1 MKKIIFFLFLLIT
14 SLTFA
19 QVTTSS
25 IKGII
30 TEDAG
35 PLFGATVTAKHLP
48 TGTVSGAVSQEN
60 GNYIL
65 TNLRVGGPYT
75 VTFSYVGYKTLEY
88 TDIYLELGTTTNINV
103 QMVSESTELEEVVI
117 TIGKDNTFSSD
128 RTGADTNVGSR
139 ELTSLPSISRSQAD
153 FTRLDPASSGGSFGG
168 RNDQYNNFSLD
179 GSIFNNPF
187 GLDAA
192 TPGGQTDAQ
201 PISLDAIEQIQVSQ
215 APYDVT
221 LSGFTGAS
229 VNAVT
234 KSGTNELHG
243 SVFGYYRNQDMT
255 GSKIMG
261 EDIFVPEMS
270 HYQAGFSVGGP
281 IIKDKIFFFVN
292 AERENRI
299 DAGSDWVP
307 DNGDGVQ
314 DINEAS
320 VLESDMLAVQN
331 ALLDLGYD
339 PGAYTGYTHLTE
351 SWKWIAK
358 LDFNLSENH
367 RLALIYNGLKAS
379 KEKPAHP
386 TALGFR
392 GPGPSILQFENSG
405 YQMNNNINSFLAEL
419 NSNLGEGISN
429 KLQVGYSHFDDFR
442 DPMSV
447 PAPSIT
453 IQNGQGANYI
463 IAGHEPFSINNKLDQ
478 KVLQASNNLSVTKGA
493 HHFTVGLS
501 FEKFLFGNSFNL
513 GSLDYDENGDF
524 ISDVGTF
531 AAPYTDV
538 DAFLD
543 DIADGT
549 VPDAFQYALDHS
561 NSLNA
566 TGEGVLGGWNYYYI
580 NVGQGAFYLQDEMS
594 VKDNFKLTFGVR
606 FDKPF
611 YFNSSEL
618 AQDFIDTQCCYDPSI
633 PYYDPETGDTFY
645 FDSTQMPTA
654 KTIFS
659 PRLGFNW
666 DVYDDNNLQVRGGT
680 GVFTG
685 RFPFVWIGN
694 QNGAPNSWFYE
705 VIDPDFE
712 WPRVWK
718 SSLGID
724 TKFANDYI
732 FSVDASFTDDIK
744 SAHVQNWSLKDP
756 TGTLAGVDE
765 RPIYTAADYG
775 PNTAGAFVLTNSD
788 KGYQMNLSGKLQKR
802 FENGLF
808 TSLAYNY
815 MEAKDVNS
823 IEAEITGDAFVF
835 NPAYGNVNDDVLSYS
850 KYGDK
855 HRVVGVISKKFNY
868 AADKW
873 YTDVSTIFDYA
884 QGARFNYTY
893 GGDINNDASGI
904 NDLIY
909 IPTAD
914 EVLLMDFDT
923 STYTESAQQS
933 ALEAFIQQDDYLN
946 SHRGEHMERYGAIS
960 PWRGRWDMKIVQGY
974 NLNDT
979 NSVEFSLDILNLG
992 NLLNSDWGI
1001 IQQPTTLQPI
1011 GVSVD
1016 GDGNPTYSFNPNT
1029 NKTFSEATSLL
1040 SRWQIMT
1047 GLRFNF

>member
-1 MKKIIFFLFLLIT
+1 MKKILLLLLFLTASI
-14 SLTFA
+14 TFA
-19 QVTTSS
+19 QITTSA
-25 IKGII
+25 IKGVVSDDI
-30 TEDAG
+30 G
-35 PLFGATVTAKHLP
+35 PLFGASVTAKHLP
-48 TGTVSGAVSQEN
+48 TGTTSGAVSQEN
-60 GNYIL
+60 GHYIL

-75 VTFSYVGYKTLEY
+75 LSISYVGYKTVEFS
-88 TDIYLELGTTTNINV
+88 DVYLELGKTTNIDV
-103 QMVSESTELEEVVI
+103 QMVSESTELDEVVI
-117 TIGKDNTFSSD
+117 KIGKDNTFSSD

-201 PISLDAIEQIQVSQ
+201 PISLDAIDQIQVSQ
-215 APYDVT
+215 APYDVS

-234 KSGTNELHG
+234 KSGTNEYHG
-243 SVFGYYRNQDMT
+243 SLFGYYRNQDMT

-261 EDIFVPEMS
+261 EDIFVPELS
-270 HYQAGFSVGGP
+270 HYQTGFSVGGP
-281 IIKDKIFFFVN
+281 IIKDKIFFFAN

-307 DNGDGVQ
+307 NNEDGTTEM
-314 DINEAS
+314 NESS
-320 VLESDMLAVQN
+320 VLESDMKAVQN
-331 ALLDLGYD
+331 ALLNLGYD
-339 PGAYTGYTHLTE
+339 PGAYKGFTHTTE

-358 LDFNLSENH
+358 LDFNLNENN

-392 GPGPSILQFENSG
+392 GPGPSILQFENAG
-405 YQMNNNINSFLAEL
+405 YQMNNNIHSFLAEL
-419 NSNLGEGISN
+419 NSNFTDGISN

-463 IAGHEPFSINNKLDQ
+463 IAGHEPFSIHNKLDQ
-478 KVLQASNNLSVTKGA
+478 KVLQASDNLSITKGA

-513 GSLDYDENGDF
+513 GSLGAAGVFFPSYGSVADFLADATNGDDPNNDGD
-524 ISDVGTF
+524 IESQL
-531 AAPYTDV
+531 AAATATAASF
-538 DAFLD
+538 DA
-543 DIADGT
+543 A
-549 VPDAFQYALDHS
+549 
-561 NSLNA
+561 
-566 TGEGVLGGWNYYYI
+566 GEGVAGGWNYYKI
-580 NVGQGAFYLQDEMS
+580 NVGQGAFYLQDELS
-594 VKDNFKLTFGVR
+594 VTDDFKLTMGIR

-618 AQDFIDTQCCYDPSI
+618 AQEFIDTQCCYDSSI
-633 PYYDPETGDTFY
+633 PYYDPETGDTYY

-666 DVYDDNNLQVRGGT
+666 DALGDKSLQVRGGT

-694 QNGAPNSWFYE
+694 QSGAPNSWFYE

-724 TKFANDYI
+724 TKFNDGTV
-732 FSVDASFTDDIK
+732 FSFDASFTDDIK
-744 SAHVQNWSLKDP
+744 AAHVQNWSLKEP
-756 TGTLAGVDE
+756 TGTLVGVDN
-765 RPIYTAADYG
+765 RPIYTAGDFG

-788 KGYQMNLSGKLQKR
+788 KGYQYNLSGKLQKR
-802 FENGLF
+802 FDNGLF
-808 TSLAYNY
+808 TSIAYNY

-868 AADKW
+868 GADKW

-893 GGDINNDASGI
+893 GGDINADGSGI

-914 EVLLMDFDT
+914 DINQMDFDI
-923 STYTESAQQS
+923 STYAAADQRA

-960 PWRGRWDMKIVQGY
+960 PWRGRWDMKLIQGY

-979 NSVEFSLDILNLG
+979 NSVELSFDILNIG

-1001 IQQPTTLQPI
+1001 VQQPNILQPI

-1016 GDGNPTYSFNPNT
+1016 GSNNPTYSFNPNT
-1029 NKTFSEATSLL
+1029 KETFTNNASLL
-1040 SRWQIMT
+1040 SRWQVMT
-1047 GLRFNF
+1047 GLRYNF

>member
-1 MKKIIFFLFLLIT
+1 MKKIIFYLLLLIT
-14 SLTFA
+14 SIAFA

-25 IKGII
+25 IKGVVS
-30 TEDAG
+30 DDVG
-35 PLFGATVTAKHLP
+35 PLFGATVTANHLP

-88 TDIYLELGTTTNINV
+88 TDIYLELGKTTNIDV
-103 QMVSESTELEEVVI
+103 QMVSESTELDEVVI

-139 ELTSLPSISRSQAD
+139 ELTSLPTISRSQAD

-215 APYDVT
+215 APYDVS

-261 EDIFVPEMS
+261 ENIFVPELS

-281 IIKDKIFFFVN
+281 IIKDKVFFFAN
-292 AERENRI
+292 LERENRI

-307 DNGDGVQ
+307 NNGDATQ
-314 DINEAS
+314 EMNESS
-320 VLESDMLAVQN
+320 VLESDMVAVQN
-331 ALLDLGYD
+331 ALLNLGYD
-339 PGAYTGYTHLTE
+339 PGAYTGFTHLTE

-358 LDFNLSENH
+358 LDFNLSKNH
-367 RLALIYNGLKAS
+367 RLALIYNGLQAS

-392 GPGPSILQFENSG
+392 GPGPSILQFENAG

-419 NSNLGEGISN
+419 NSNLGDGISN
-429 KLQVGYSHFDDFR
+429 KLQIGYSHFDDFR
-442 DPMSV
+442 NPKSV

-463 IAGHEPFSINNKLDQ
+463 IAGHEPFSIHNKLDQ

-493 HHFTVGLS
+493 HHFTVGFS

-513 GSLDYDENGDF
+513 GSLGAAGVFFPSYGSVADFLADANNGDDPNNDGD
-524 ISDVGTF
+524 IESQL
-531 AAPYTDV
+531 AAAT
-538 DAFLD
+538 AAAASF
-543 DIADGT
+543 
-549 VPDAFQYALDHS
+549 
-561 NSLNA
+561 NA
-566 TGEGVLGGWNYYYI
+566 TGEGVVGGWNYYHI
-580 NVGQGAFYLQDEMS
+580 NVGQGAFYLQDEMN
-594 VKDNFKLTFGVR
+594 VEDNFKLTFGVR

-633 PYYDPETGDTFY
+633 PYFDPETGDTYY

-666 DVYDDNNLQVRGGT
+666 DVYNDNSLQVRGGT

-694 QNGAPNSWFYE
+694 QNGAPNFWFYE

-724 TKFANDYI
+724 TKFLDGYI
-732 FSVDASFTDDIK
+732 FSLDASFTDDIK
-744 SAHVQNWSLKDP
+744 SAHVQNWSLKNP
-756 TGTLAGVDE
+756 TGTLLGVDN
-765 RPIYTAADYG
+765 RPIYTAGDFG
-775 PNTAGAFVLTNSD
+775 PNGAGAFVLTNSD
-788 KGYQMNLSGKLQKR
+788 KGYQYNISGKLQKR
-802 FENGLF
+802 FDNGLF

-893 GGDINNDASGI
+893 GGDINGDGSGL

-914 EVLLMDFDT
+914 DINQMNFDT
-923 STYTESAQQS
+923 SIYSASDQRA
-933 ALEAFIQQDDYLN
+933 ALESFIQQDDYLN
-946 SHRGEHMERYGAIS
+946 THRGENMERYGAIS
-960 PWRGRWDMKIVQGY
+960 PWRGRWDMKLVQGY
-974 NLNDT
+974 KLSDT
-979 NSVEFSLDILNLG
+979 NSIELSFDILNLG

-1001 IQQPTTLQPI
+1001 VQQPNILQPI
-1011 GVSVD
+1011 GVGVD
-1016 GDGNPTYSFNPNT
+1016 GSGNPTYSFNPNT
-1029 NKTFSEATSLL
+1029 EETFTNNASLL
-1040 SRWQIMT
+1040 SRWQVMT